1 MRVDGPSSEG
11 FTIDWK
17 QSLDGKQQESNNS
30 SKGVV
35 RMTIQGDQRQQ
46 LIIAMDACS
55 EFRLEI
61 N

>member
-30 SKGVV
+30 PKGVV